1 MPDDFKIPFFKSQRN
16 SLALHLFLDADIA
29 KEKANKARTI
39 SEFIEN
45 YDVILDRFKKLSL
58 MNGKV
63 TSVKG
68 DLQIEFWRLET
79 EFQKHFYDAIERS
92 GDQIIKNRKGL
103 YKYDDE
109 YIRCSINQFGS
120 DINQYISRGDAKT
133 QEFAKAKYRYV
144 CHECGMPDLINEN
157 QRRRENFDLDI
168 EAIIKEEENWRRQQQ
183 GVTDPENEL
192 SKVDLMSGS
201 DFEHWCAKILKE
213 NGFEKVS
220 VTPESGDQGVDV
232 LAAKDGI
239 KYAIQCKCYSSDLG
253 NTPIQEVNAGK
264 AIYRCHIGVV
274 MTNRF
279 FTSGAKKAADATGVL
294 LWDRDKIKELINNV
308 IKE

>member
-1 MPDDFKIPFFKSQRN
+1 MSDDFKIPFFKSQRN
-16 SLALHLFLDADIA
+16 SLALHLFLDADRA
-29 KEKANKARTI
+29 KEKANKAKTI

-45 YDVILDRFKKLSL
+45 YDIILDRFKKLSL

-79 EFQKHFYDAIERS
+79 EFQKHFYGAIDRS

-109 YIRCSINQFGS
+109 YIKRSIKQFGS
-120 DINQYISRGDAKT
+120 EIEQYFSRGDGKT

-144 CHECGMPDLINEN
+144 CYECGMPDLINET
-157 QRRRENFDLDI
+157 QHRRENFDLDI
-168 EAIIKEEENWRRQQQ
+168 DAIIKEEENWRRQQQ
-183 GVTDPENEL
+183 GIAAPEDEL
-192 SKVDLMSGS
+192 SKVDLMNGP
-201 DFEHWCAKILKE
+201 DFEHWCAKILGK
-213 NGFEKVS
+213 NGFEKVA

-232 LAAKDGI
+232 LAEKDGI

-279 FTSGAKKAADATGVL
+279 FTSGAKEAAEATGVL
-294 LWDRDKIKELINNV
+294 LWDRNKLKELINS
-308 IKE
+308 I